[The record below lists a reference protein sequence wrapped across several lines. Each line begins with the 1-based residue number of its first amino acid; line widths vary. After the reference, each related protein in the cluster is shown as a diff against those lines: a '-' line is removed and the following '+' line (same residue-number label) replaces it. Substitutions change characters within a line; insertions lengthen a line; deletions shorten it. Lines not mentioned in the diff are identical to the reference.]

1 MGFLC
6 RTSVVAPVASSNLPD
21 DEPEVDSLK
30 GTRYIA
36 QPAVN
41 IHRRYKPMK
50 HSHRVSAIVLLVMA
64 LPLFAFTQTE
74 RIDTAVVA
82 KIKAEGLANSQIMDL
97 LSSLCDVYSPRLAWS
112 PEYKRGADWV
122 VKKLGDWRINTVYY
136 DRWAPMGKGWTLKN
150 FSAMVTTPV
159 PYPVIAFPLA
169 WSAALKE
176 KNAEVIYLEAKTP
189 DDLAKYKG
197 KLKGKFVLISDPME
211 VKPHFEASATRLAD
225 STLLRMANADMQG
238 GRRGR
243 RGPGFIRPNVQN
255 IDSAI
260 AAAAAMFPGADT
272 AAIRRRFMEMRLGPM
287 KLNLAATEGALAVLT
302 ASSSDD
308 GTVLAQSA
316 SLPRGSDESA
326 APRLSVYDPKAPDT
340 VPQVVVAAE
349 HYNRMIRMLGK
360 GEKVHLEMEIDAVF
374 SKPDSGFNIIAEIP
388 GSDLKD
394 EVVMLGAHFDTW
406 HAGTGATDN
415 NTGTATCLEA
425 MRILRVLSEKYGF
438 KPRRTIRMGL
448 WGAEEEGL
456 IGSREYVSEVF
467 GKRDTAGRGEGA
479 PGGFGG
485 FGGPAGPVIKTPAF
499 DKLSVYFNH
508 DNGSGRVRGIYLQGD
523 EAARP
528 IFRSWLTAYNDPTA
542 QTITIQNTGGTD
554 HQSFDGIGLPGFQF
568 IQDPLDYD
576 SRTHHYNMDVY
587 ERIVP
592 DDMKQAASIMA
603 LFVYHAANRDEKF
616 PRKPSGPAGR

>member
-1 MGFLC
+1 M
-6 RTSVVAPVASSNLPD
+6 V
-21 DEPEVDSLK
+21 
-30 GTRYIA
+30 
-36 QPAVN
+36 
-41 IHRRYKPMK
+41 
-50 HSHRVSAIVLLVMA
+50 A
-64 LPLFAFTQTE
+64 LPFFALSQAD

-82 KIKAEGLANSQIMDL
+82 KIKAEGLTNSQIMDL
-97 LSSLCDVYSPRLAWS
+97 LSSLCDVYSPRLSWS

-122 VKKLGDWRINTVYY
+122 VKKLGEWGITSVYY
-136 DRWAPMGKGWTLKN
+136 DRWAPMGKGWTLRN

-159 PYPVIAFPLA
+159 PYPLIAYPLA
-169 WSAALKE
+169 WSPALKE
-176 KNAEVIYLEAKTP
+176 KSAEVVFLDAKTP
-189 DDLAKYKG
+189 DDLSKYKG
-197 KLKGKFVLISDPME
+197 KLKGKFVLLSEPVEI
-211 VKPHFEASATRLAD
+211 KPHFEGSAMRLAD

-260 AAAAAMFPGADT
+260 VATAAMFPGADT
-272 AAIRRRFMEMRLGPM
+272 SAIRRRFMEMRLSPM
-287 KLNLAATEGALAVLT
+287 KFSLAMNEGALAVIT

-308 GTVLAQSA
+308 GTILVQSA
-316 SLPRGSDESA
+316 SLPRGSDEST
-326 APRLSVYDPKAPDT
+326 APRMSVYDPKAPET
-340 VPQVVVAAE
+340 MPQVVVAAE
-349 HYNRMIRMLGK
+349 HYNRIIRMLGK
-360 GEKVHLEMEIDAVF
+360 GEKVHLEMEIDAIF
-374 SKPDSGFNIIAEIP
+374 AKPDSGFNIIAEIP
-388 GSDLKD
+388 GTDLKD
-394 EVVMLGAHFDTW
+394 EVVMLGGHFDTW

-425 MRILRVLSEKYGF
+425 LRILRVLSEKFGL
-438 KPRRTIRMGL
+438 KTRRTIRLGL

-467 GKRDTAGRGEGA
+467 GRRDTAARGEGG
-479 PGGFGG
+479 PGGPVG
-485 FGGPAGPVIKTPAF
+485 FGAPTGPVIKMPGF

-508 DNGSGRVRGIYLQGD
+508 DNGSGRIRGIYLQGN

-528 IFRSWLTAYNDPTA
+528 IFRGWLTAYGDPTA

-554 HQSFDGIGLPGFQF
+554 HQSFDGVGLPGFQF

-603 LFVYHAANRDEKF
+603 LFVYNAANRDEKF